1 MSVVE
6 HSVASERVKWEDK
19 PLIGVETHKKLFSS
33 VCIHNKHA
41 IMCLLLLFRSR
52 SRSSLAVRYR
62 KRKNFFFVM
71 NKFSIVPMTKKY
83 SMADEKYHFSEC
95 RRSERERKASK
106 WVGGGCYIFHVTR
119 IFNFAR
125 LSQGWCDGNFFS
137 FQAEEARQNGG
148 KRKYFRAIFHKM
160 LNEVEVTQ

>member
-71 NKFSIVPMTKKY
+71 NKFSIVPMTKNIPWQMKNITFPNVEE
-83 SMADEKYHFSEC
+83 A
-95 RRSERERKASK
+95 RERKASE

-137 FQAEEARQNGG
+137 FQAEEGARQNGG